1 MIVPIIILSLIFIGI
16 SFLINQNNAENL
28 LSGYNTMSEVERQN
42 FDIKAYIPYF
52 KKFNLFLGISLFTI
66 STFILYFI
74 NSDWSGIFMG
84 TYPIICYTYFIWKS
98 NEFYLK
104 KTKKQNIL
112 TYLAIFAM
120 LTVFG
125 FIIYEFN
132 ITLKDNDIKIE
143 NNKLEISGDYGSKIE
158 LKNIKSITLENNI
171 PEITSKINGAALE
184 IIKKGYFNTKENQN
198 IKLLINSNQKPII
211 LITTKD
217 EKKIF
222 YSAKEKS
229 NKEIYDEIIKK
240 IN

>member
-1 MIVPIIILSLIFIGI
+1 
-16 SFLINQNNAENL
+16 
-28 LSGYNTMSEVERQN
+28 
-42 FDIKAYIPYF
+42 
-52 KKFNLFLGISLFTI
+52 
-66 STFILYFI
+66 
-74 NSDWSGIFMG
+74 MG

-240 IN
+240 INWKKTSANSGYKKWRENC